1 MSRAPRYAARVD
13 ENQKEIV
20 NALEKIG
27 CKVIVIGRPV
37 DLLVGYR
44 AHNFLIECKNPD
56 SRYGSKDESTPT
68 QRKFFADWKGQV
80 RKVYTAEEAIELVT
94 RAYSGR

>member
-1 MSRAPRYAARVD
+1 MRAPRYAARVD

-20 NALEKIG
+20 DALEKIG
-27 CKVIVIGRPV
+27 CSVIVIGRPV

-56 SRYGSKDESTPT
+56 SRYGSKDEGTPT
-68 QRKFFADWKGQV
+68 QRNFFKAWKGQV
-80 RKVYTAEEAIELVT
+80 RKVWSPEEAIELVT
-94 RAYSGR
+94 GAYGGR